1 MRLTSL
7 VAAMLTAATL
17 SSQPGPVAP
26 HIPPPTGR
34 FPVGRVAYHWI
45 DSSRTEPFTRGL
57 DTPREVMV
65 YVWYPAASGSTPH
78 AAYIPDVD
86 KIVRSIGE
94 TPVRAMFGA
103 AFTAVVSGKVVSAS
117 LERASFSATVG
128 RAPLLVFSPGF
139 EESVLTYAAQVE
151 DLASHGYIV
160 AGIEHPYDSWAT
172 RFPDGRVIPFAQ
184 APWDSA
190 QREPNGAVAYQLA
203 QIPPR
208 ADDIRFVLDRL
219 VRLSATP
226 SRAMP
231 FAEHIDWTKVGAFGH
246 SLGGV
251 AAASACRSQTRIR
264 ACLNEDAEDDG
275 RPYDGGVAA
284 HVIKQP
290 FLFFVSGHSIYA
302 SARTPAPTAETLR
315 QMKLTRAQYDS
326 MANQNQHNEEAA
338 MAAMPG
344 GSYLVMAEAPDFTH
358 GTFMD
363 RKLLQSGTD
372 SIARRQDFYMGLVR
386 TYVRA
391 FFDQTLLSRPS
402 SALNRAGV
410 VDSLITIERFG
421 RPSP

>member
-1 MRLTSL
+1 
-7 VAAMLTAATL
+7 
-17 SSQPGPVAP
+17 
-26 HIPPPTGR
+26 
-34 FPVGRVAYHWI
+34 
-45 DSSRTEPFTRGL
+45 
-57 DTPREVMV
+57 
-65 YVWYPAASGSTPH
+65 
-78 AAYIPDVD
+78 
-86 KIVRSIGE
+86 
-94 TPVRAMFGA
+94 
-103 AFTAVVSGKVVSAS
+103 
-117 LERASFSATVG
+117 
-128 RAPLLVFSPGF
+128 VFSPGF

-219 VRLSATP
+219 VRLSTTP
-226 SRAMP
+226 SRATP
-231 FAEHIDWTKVGAFGH
+231 FAGHIDWTKIGAFGH

-275 RPYDGGVAA
+275 RPYDGGLAA

-290 FLFFVSGHSIYA
+290 FLFFVTGHSIYA
-302 SARTPAPTAETLR
+302 SPRTPAPTAETLR

-372 SIARRQDFYMGLVR
+372 SIARKQDFYMGLVR